1 VLRSPAIPTYLH
13 EPEFYT
19 MTDWDG
25 MRDAGEHDF
34 DFAIAAYAA
43 PLAESDVVFE
53 AEGYNAG
60 LIAVAGEAH
69 LPDLPRVESN
79 VARLAALKWAEQGCA
94 LILRL
99 CEFRGQGGEVEIMLP
114 NGIERAE
121 KVNLL
126 ERQAQALE
134 IKARRT
140 SVMLRPWEIATLR
153 LIV

>member
-1 VLRSPAIPTYLH
+1 
-13 EPEFYT
+13 

-43 PLAESDVVFE
+43 PFAESDVVLD
-53 AEGYNAG
+53 ANGYNAG
-60 LIAVAGEAH
+60 LVAVAGEAH
-69 LPDLPRVESN
+69 LPELPLVQSN
-79 VARLAALKWAEQGCA
+79 VARLTALKWAEQGGA
-94 LILRL
+94 LILRV
-99 CEFRGQGGEVEIMLP
+99 CEFRGRGGEVEILLP
-114 NGIERAE
+114 DGIERADQ
-121 KVNLL
+121 VNLL

-134 IKARRT
+134 IKERRA